1 MFVIVAWIGPFN
13 RIGIILSIIT
23 ILCLLFFP
31 YKRNPFYDL
40 QKDGIDMMK
49 KGFRKFFGQ
58 VDHIGRY
65 KRIDHKLNERGFE
78 ENENKM

>member
-1 MFVIVAWIGPFN
+1 MCIRDRN
-13 RIGIILSIIT
+13 R
-23 ILCLLFFP
+23 
-31 YKRNPFYDL
+31 YDE
-40 QKDGIDMMK
+40 